1 MFSLERTVSEYFA
14 SCQQMSMKF
23 FELVLSC
30 VKFSQLKDVKDFA
43 VQIFTFAH
51 GKHFH
56 KLSKEKLLSADA
68 HIQKELQTDTIAKP
82 CCKCDDPVSEGVRD
96 LGEKDLVT
104 EFFFNF

>member
-56 KLSKEKLLSADA
+56 KLSKEKLLSADTHTHTKRVTKLIQLRTHAA
-68 HIQKELQTDTIAKP
+68 H
-82 CCKCDDPVSEGVRD
+82 
-96 LGEKDLVT
+96 VT
-104 EFFFNF
+104 TQSVKA